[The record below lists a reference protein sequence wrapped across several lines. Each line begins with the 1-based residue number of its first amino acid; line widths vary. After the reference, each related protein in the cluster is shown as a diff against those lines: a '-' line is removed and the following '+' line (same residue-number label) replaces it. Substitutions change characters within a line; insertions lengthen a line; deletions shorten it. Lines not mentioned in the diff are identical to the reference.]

1 MIVPSITT
9 SVLTFN
15 FPSAN
20 DALTLPLT
28 ILSNCKFVTPLA
40 GILYNPAPSPVNE
53 PLIVPLLT
61 VKSPVLISKSLFV
74 KSTRPLKT
82 CKLDPLVKY
91 NEELSVIIVLLSV
104 IPN

>member
-1 MIVPSITT
+1 VIVPSITT

-28 ILSNCKFVTPLA
+28 ILSKLSPVIPDD
-40 GILYNPAPSPVNE
+40 GILYNPAPSPTNE
-53 PLIVPLLT
+53 PLIVPLFT
-61 VKSPVLISKSLFV
+61 VKSPVLISKSLLV

-82 CKLDPLVKY
+82 CKLEPLVK
-91 NEELSVIIVLLSV
+91 
-104 IPN
+104 